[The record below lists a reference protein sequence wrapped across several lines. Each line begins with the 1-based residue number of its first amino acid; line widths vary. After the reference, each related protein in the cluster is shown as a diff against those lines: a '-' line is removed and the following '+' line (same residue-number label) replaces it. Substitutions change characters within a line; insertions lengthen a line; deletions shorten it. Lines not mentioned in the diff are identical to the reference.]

1 MTYAQWIGII
11 WPLLAVT
18 VVFILAYLFFGVKET
33 DVQLKDIGEEVKV
46 SRITRYLLPYIFGV
60 AAVIYGIDFLW
71 AFGSLTVY
79 YMVVTKTFDIPK
91 LLRYVDWK
99 IIIWVAIIIF
109 VANIARQNTDAIKTF
124 LSDTG
129 MDINTWTGFLYLTA
143 ISFAGSFAL
152 GSSSRF
158 GALMIIMT
166 SIYGIQYLPW
176 FFAIDFVGYLIS
188 PMHKCVT
195 IGMLYFGT
203 KLRYYITILGMWGG
217 LVIAAAALT
226 L

>member
-1 MTYAQWIGII
+1 
-11 WPLLAVT
+11 
-18 VVFILAYLFFGVKET
+18 
-33 DVQLKDIGEEVKV
+33 
-46 SRITRYLLPYIFGV
+46 LLPYIFGV
-60 AAVIYGIDFLW
+60 AAIIYGIDFLW

-91 LLRYVDWK
+91 LFSYVDWK
-99 IIIWVAIIIF
+99 IIIWVAVIIF
-109 VANIARQNTDAIKTF
+109 AANLARQNTDAIKTF

-217 LVIAAAALT
+217 LVIATAALT